1 MAFKDI
7 VVVLRGFPT
16 PTPTAAVD
24 DAVELAALLGARLS
38 GIACATTPRVPR
50 SILGDALINVSG
62 LVAAESHKIAV
73 SAQAALTTFQGAA
86 AKRGVLGQH
95 ILHKCQTSEVAG
107 ALADYARLRDLAI
120 LPMPEGDYLQ
130 QFDSQWY
137 AETIIF
143 ESGHPT
149 IVLPYDR
156 KGGRPITLNT
166 VVVAWDNSRAAARAV
181 ADALPILR
189 QAKITRVVTVTNE
202 KAILRGTIGGGALA
216 TPGATWRQRRPR
228 QCRCRGPR
236 NRAGPQRL
244 RVILYRR
251 SDGDG
256 GLRPFPL
263 SRIHPGWG
271 DQEHA
276 HAPSDAGFSVTLSD
290 RTFTAAVSPASR
302 AAARKDQVRSIGEQ
316 KWIC

>member
-1 MAFKDI
+1 MGMAFKDI

-16 PTPTAAVD
+16 PTPPAAVD

-202 KAILRGTIGGGALA
+202 KAILAERSAAELLQHLALHGVNAVLDSVDAAGRAIGPALSAYASSYTADLMVMGAYGHSRFREFILGGATKSML
-216 TPGATWRQRRPR
+216 THPPM
-228 QCRCRGPR
+228 P
-236 NRAGPQRL
+236 
-244 RVILYRR
+244 V
-251 SDGDG
+251 
-256 GLRPFPL
+256 FL
-263 SRIHPGWG
+263 SH
-271 DQEHA
+271 
-276 HAPSDAGFSVTLSD
+276 
-290 RTFTAAVSPASR
+290 
-302 AAARKDQVRSIGEQ
+302 
-316 KWIC
+316 

>member
-7 VVVLRGFPT
+7 LVVLRGFPA
-16 PTPTAAVD
+16 PTPPSAVD

-38 GIACATTPRVPR
+38 GVACATTPRIPR
-50 SILGDALINVSG
+50 SILGNALIDVSG

-73 SAQAALTTFQGAA
+73 GAQAALTVFQDAA

-95 ILHKCQTSEVAG
+95 ILHKCQPSEVAG

-130 QFDSQWY
+130 QLDSQWY

-149 IVLPYDR
+149 IILPYDR

-166 VVVAWDNSRAAARAV
+166 VVVAWDNSRAAARAI

-202 KAILRGTIGGGALA
+202 KAIPGERSSAELLQHLALHGVNAVPESVDAAGHRIGPVLSAYASSHTADLMVMGAYGHSRFREFILGGATKSMLTHPP
-216 TPGATWRQRRPR
+216 TP
-228 QCRCRGPR
+228 
-236 NRAGPQRL
+236 
-244 RVILYRR
+244 V
-251 SDGDG
+251 
-256 GLRPFPL
+256 FL
-263 SRIHPGWG
+263 SH
-271 DQEHA
+271 
-276 HAPSDAGFSVTLSD
+276 
-290 RTFTAAVSPASR
+290 
-302 AAARKDQVRSIGEQ
+302 
-316 KWIC
+316 